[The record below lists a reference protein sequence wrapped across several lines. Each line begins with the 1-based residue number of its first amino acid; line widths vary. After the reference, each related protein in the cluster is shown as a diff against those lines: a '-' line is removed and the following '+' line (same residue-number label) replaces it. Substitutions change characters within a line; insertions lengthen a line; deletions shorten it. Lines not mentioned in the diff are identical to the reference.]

1 MNLSF
6 KAGVVAVMCLLCF
19 RIASYGQTSD
29 LLKNHPKWTY
39 GIYAGAGFTSQS
51 KNPTIYSNRFY
62 SYGYESS
69 FANTQFFPY
78 NEVSLGGYATR
89 RLNNRWSLRSELL
102 IHRKNYGSTA
112 LSVGLFPRYRVL
124 PWLQLEAGVEARQT
138 LSGADANES
147 KFWLGAAFGR
157 KDLEFNIRF
166 APGFIPGKNGEK
178 ASFMS
183 TTQVGVSLPLNNL
196 GRSSRKKK

>member
-6 KAGVVAVMCLLCF
+6 KAEVVAVMCILCF

-29 LLKNHPKWTY
+29 LLKNHPRWTY
-39 GIYAGAGFTSQS
+39 GIYAGAGLTSLTI
-51 KNPTIYSNRFY
+51 NPNKYSGSINV
-62 SYGYESS
+62 YGQESS
-69 FANTQFFPY
+69 FANSLFDAY
-78 NEVSLGGYATR
+78 SEISLGGYATR

-102 IHRKNYGSTA
+102 FHRKNYGSTA

-166 APGFIPGKNGEK
+166 APGFIPGKNGN
-178 ASFMS
+178 SFMR